1 MTTHADS
8 RTYPETYYAGAYW
21 GPRRESPEEC
31 AQRAAAFFNLLA
43 ACDPLLA
50 NWNKIPKPR
59 GKGRKTPLMPPDLP
73 TLTEAFRRGVNR
85 EPGGPAFEQLGLTV
99 SAYNDGPPKE
109 IVFVNMTCG
118 SYAQTNSA
126 NVCVLSIPSKG
137 ESAERMLTA
146 SMLTDVAR
154 SMALAWE
161 PDWAVAMSHSHRD
174 LQAAE
179 GQDDPWLGWVTY
191 LSRGRGTVP
200 PLPAPVRIEPV
211 EDQGTLIILTP
222 ERFTVAN
229 PEHVALARRVRELLA
244 QAGLMRRAGADPRE

>member
-1 MTTHADS
+1 MTTDADS

-21 GPRRESPEEC
+21 GPRREPPEAC
-31 AQRAAAFFNLLA
+31 ARRAAAFLNMLA

-85 EPGGPAFEQLGLTV
+85 EPGGPPIEHLGLTV
-99 SAYNDGPPKE
+99 SAYNDGARQD
-109 IVFVNMTCG
+109 FVSVSMHCG
-118 SYAQTNSA
+118 SYEQNSSA
-126 NVCVLSIPSKG
+126 NVCVLSLPSKG
-137 ESAERMLTA
+137 ESAERILTA
-146 SMLTDVAR
+146 SVLTQVVR

-161 PDWAVAMSHSHRD
+161 PDWAVAMSETYRSMDGR
-174 LQAAE
+174 QGKA
-179 GQDDPWLGWVTY
+179 DPWLGWVTY
-191 LSRGRGTVP
+191 LPSQRGTVP

-211 EDQGTLIILTP
+211 EDRGTLIILTP

-244 QAGLMRRAGADPRE
+244 RAGLMQSACP

>member
-1 MTTHADS
+1 MTNYAES
-8 RTYPETYYAGAYW
+8 GTYPETYYVGAYW

-31 AQRAAAFFNLLA
+31 AQRAATFLNLLA

-85 EPGGPAFEQLGLTV
+85 EPGGPPFEHLGLTV
-99 SAYNDGPPKE
+99 SAYNDGTRQDFMA
-109 IVFVNMTCG
+109 VDMTCG
-118 SYAQTNSA
+118 GYAQGNS
-126 NVCVLSIPSKG
+126 NVCVLSLPSKG
-137 ESAERMLTA
+137 ESAERLLTA
-146 SMLTDVAR
+146 SMLTAVMR

-161 PDWAVAMSHSHRD
+161 PDWAVAMSDAYREMD
-174 LQAAE
+174 GRQ
-179 GQDDPWLGWVTY
+179 GKDDPWLGWVTY
-191 LSRGRGTVP
+191 LPSQRGKVP

-211 EDQGTLIILTP
+211 EDRGSLIILTP

-244 QAGLMRRAGADPRE
+244 RAGLMRSAAS